1 MRPPRLVQEPP
12 LVLLFLLLAKMPF
25 QNCNFIKQSDHRPC
39 EHQVLNMPGHP
50 MHRDHCGMHAPI
62 AARLPPVVPGQ
73 CEHIIGGPAPV
84 WGHWCGRAN
93 AENERLCPRHVLV
106 RDAEAA
112 VAARVRAI
120 RAQMQDQAHAQR
132 LAQIA
137 AEIAQPLPGAHRDP
151 FLAHLEAMG
160 PAPGPAPGPLGRIA
174 ADRQNVHTAAVVKQ
188 TNAGE
193 AKLLAEPGD
202 GKQVGLR
209 IARVFAARLGHL
221 PTLLRVLN
229 DIDHWYH
236 QHNCRQPGDRLYG
249 KVIEGLYHTIMRQPE
264 PVQKELFN
272 RLWEE
277 ASESVGMCCEGHLS
291 RLVNV
296 MAGFDDTF
304 KPSVSLGEALQ
315 SKMAA
320 LAASGAAD
328 AVEQAKAYM
337 TQLGLPEAEQA
348 PWLEALA

>member
-1 MRPPRLVQEPP
+1 
-12 LVLLFLLLAKMPF
+12 MPF

-39 EHQVLNMPGHP
+39 EHQVLNMPGHA

-62 AARLPPVVPGQ
+62 AARMPPVVPGQ

-84 WGHWCGRAN
+84 WGHWCGHAN
-93 AENERLCPRHVLV
+93 AENERLCPRHVIV

-120 RAQMQDQAHAQR
+120 RAQMQDQARAQR

-137 AEIAQPLPGAHRDP
+137 AEIAQPLPGAQRNRVDVAVLP
-151 FLAHLEAMG
+151 DA

-209 IARVFAARLGHL
+209 IARVFAARMGNL
-221 PTLLRVLN
+221 PALLRVLN
-229 DIDHWYH
+229 DVDHWY
-236 QHNCRQPGDRLYG
+236 QEPNCRQPGDRLYG
-249 KVIEGLYHTIMRQPE
+249 KVLEGLYHTIVRQPE
-264 PVQKELFN
+264 AVQKELFN

-277 ASESVGMCCEGHLS
+277 ASDSVGMCCEGHLS

-296 MAGFDDTF
+296 MAGFDDAF
-304 KPSVSLGEALQ
+304 KPQVSLGEVLQ
-315 SKMAA
+315 NKMAA
-320 LAASGAAD
+320 IAASGAAD
-328 AVEQAKAYM
+328 ALEQAKAFM
-337 TQLGLPEAEQA
+337 TELGVSPAEQA

>member
-1 MRPPRLVQEPP
+1 
-12 LVLLFLLLAKMPF
+12 MPF
-25 QNCNFIKQSDHRPC
+25 QNCNFIKQADHRPC

-50 MHRDHCGMHAPI
+50 QHRDHCGMHAPI
-62 AARLPPVVPGQ
+62 AARMPPVVPGQ

-84 WGHWCGRAN
+84 WGHWCGHAN
-93 AENERLCPRHVLV
+93 AENERLCPRHVIV

-120 RAQMQDQAHAQR
+120 RAQMQDQARAQR

-137 AEIAQPLPGAHRDP
+137 AEIAQPLPGAQRNRVDVAVLP
-151 FLAHLEAMG
+151 DA

-209 IARVFAARLGHL
+209 IARVFAARMGNL
-221 PTLLRVLN
+221 PALLRVLN
-229 DIDHWYH
+229 DVDHWY
-236 QHNCRQPGDRLYG
+236 QEPNCRQPGDRLYG
-249 KVIEGLYHTIMRQPE
+249 KVLEGLYHTIVRQPE
-264 PVQKELFN
+264 AVQKELFN

-277 ASESVGMCCEGHLS
+277 ASDSVGMCCEGHLS

-296 MAGFDDTF
+296 MAGFDDAF
-304 KPSVSLGEALQ
+304 KPQVSLGEVLQ
-315 SKMAA
+315 NKMAA
-320 LAASGAAD
+320 IAASGAAD
-328 AVEQAKAYM
+328 ALEQAKAFM
-337 TQLGLPEAEQA
+337 TELGVSPAEQA

>member
-1 MRPPRLVQEPP
+1 
-12 LVLLFLLLAKMPF
+12 MPF
-25 QNCNFIKQSDHRPC
+25 QNCNFIKQADHRPC
-39 EHQVLNMPGHP
+39 EHQVLNMPGHA

-62 AARLPPVVPGQ
+62 AARMPPVVPGQ

-84 WGHWCGRAN
+84 WGHWCGHAN
-93 AENERLCPRHVLV
+93 AENERLCPRHVIV

-120 RAQMQDQAHAQR
+120 RAQMQDQARAQR

-137 AEIAQPLPGAHRDP
+137 AEIAQPLPGAQRNRVDVAVLP
-151 FLAHLEAMG
+151 DA

-209 IARVFAARLGHL
+209 IARVFAARMGNL
-221 PTLLRVLN
+221 PALLRVLN
-229 DIDHWYH
+229 DVDHWY
-236 QHNCRQPGDRLYG
+236 QEPNCRQPGDRLYG
-249 KVIEGLYHTIMRQPE
+249 KVLEGLYHTIVRQPE
-264 PVQKELFN
+264 AVQKELFN

-277 ASESVGMCCEGHLS
+277 ASDSVGMCCEGHLS

-296 MAGFDDTF
+296 MAGFDDAF
-304 KPSVSLGEALQ
+304 KPQVSLGEVLQ
-315 SKMAA
+315 NKMAA
-320 LAASGAAD
+320 IAASGAAD
-328 AVEQAKAYM
+328 ALEQAKAFM
-337 TQLGLPEAEQA
+337 TELGVSPAEQA

>member
-1 MRPPRLVQEPP
+1 
-12 LVLLFLLLAKMPF
+12 
-25 QNCNFIKQSDHRPC
+25 
-39 EHQVLNMPGHP
+39 
-50 MHRDHCGMHAPI
+50 
-62 AARLPPVVPGQ
+62 
-73 CEHIIGGPAPV
+73 
-84 WGHWCGRAN
+84 
-93 AENERLCPRHVLV
+93 
-106 RDAEAA
+106 
-112 VAARVRAI
+112 
-120 RAQMQDQAHAQR
+120 
-132 LAQIA
+132 
-137 AEIAQPLPGAHRDP
+137 
-151 FLAHLEAMG
+151 MG
-160 PAPGPAPGPLGRIA
+160 PAPAPGPLGRIA

-209 IARVFAARLGHL
+209 IARVFAARMGNL
-221 PTLLRVLN
+221 PAFLRVLN
-229 DIDHWYH
+229 DIDHWY
-236 QHNCRQPGDRLYG
+236 QTPNCRQPGDRLYG
-249 KVIEGLYHTIMRQPE
+249 KVLEGLYHTIMRQPE

-296 MAGFDDTF
+296 MAGFDDAF
-304 KPSVSLGEALQ
+304 KSSVSLGEALQ

-320 LAASGAAD
+320 IAASGAAD

-337 TQLGLPEAEQA
+337 TELGMPAAEQA

>member
-1 MRPPRLVQEPP
+1 
-12 LVLLFLLLAKMPF
+12 MPF
-25 QNCNFIKQSDHRPC
+25 QNCNFIKQADHRPC
-39 EHQVLNMPGHP
+39 EHQVLNMPGHA
-50 MHRDHCGMHAPI
+50 MHRDHCGMHARI
-62 AARLPPVVPGQ
+62 AARMPPVVPGQ
-73 CEHIIGGPAPV
+73 CEHIIGGGPGA
-84 WGHWCGRAN
+84 HWCGRAN
-93 AENERLCPRHVLV
+93 AENERLCAQHVIV
-106 RDAEAA
+106 RDAEAV
-112 VAARVRAI
+112 VAARARAI
-120 RAQMQDQAHAQR
+120 QIQMQDHAHAER
-132 LAQIA
+132 VAQIA
-137 AEIAQPLPGAHRDP
+137 AEIAQPLPGRHRDP

-160 PAPGPAPGPLGRIA
+160 PAPAPGPLGRIA
-174 ADRQNVHTAAVVKQ
+174 VDRQNVHTAAVVKQ

-193 AKLLAEPGD
+193 AKLLATQGD
-202 GKQVGLR
+202 GRQVGLR
-209 IARVFAARLGHL
+209 IARVFAARLGNL
-221 PTLLRVLN
+221 PALLRVLN

-236 QHNCRQPGDRLYG
+236 QQNCREFNDRLYG
-249 KVIEGLYHTIMRQPE
+249 RVLEGLYHTIMRQPE

-296 MAGFDDTF
+296 MAGFDDAF

-328 AVEQAKAYM
+328 AAEQAKAYM
-337 TQLGLPEAEQA
+337 TELGLTAAEQA